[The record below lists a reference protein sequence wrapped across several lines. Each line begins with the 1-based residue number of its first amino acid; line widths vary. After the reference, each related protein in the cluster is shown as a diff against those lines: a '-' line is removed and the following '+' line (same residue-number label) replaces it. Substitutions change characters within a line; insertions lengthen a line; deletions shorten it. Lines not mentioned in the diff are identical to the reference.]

1 MDASEAARAFD
12 ALDCGVAV
20 FGPDLRARAWNT
32 WLAVRARTPAPQAL
46 GRTLGEIAPA
56 LAKGRLADALAEAAS
71 HGLSGFLSHQMA
83 HDFLDLVDPAMGLS
97 IRHNVTVKPLTLADG
112 RGAIAQFFDVSRE
125 ARRESRLRVRE
136 RELGEARRVAEA
148 ATRAKTAFLANMS
161 HEIRTPMVGII
172 GLAGQLAEAD
182 LPGDSAAHARIVA
195 RSAEELLRIVN
206 DVLDLSGLE
215 AGRIELVEA
224 PFDPAALVQEA
235 FDLIA
240 ARAAQAGLEP
250 RKSAPDALPPAL
262 MGDAG
267 RLRQVLLNLL
277 SNAVRFTR
285 EGFVSVHASA
295 PARPDGRRDF
305 VVEVADSG
313 PGVPEAAQARLFRPF
328 EQLDPDARRR
338 HTGTGLGLAI
348 SRGLVER
355 MGGEIAY
362 AERPGGG
369 SQFRFAVP
377 LAEVRAPAAGAAPDA
392 ATRIHAA
399 AARLG
404 RAVGI
409 LLAEDSSVNREVVRT
424 MCADL
429 PIELAI
435 AEDGAAAIACATQ
448 ARFDC
453 ILMDINMPV
462 LDGLAAA
469 RDLRKRGIAVPVI
482 ALTANAFEAD
492 RAAAAAAGMDRF
504 LAKPFRKFQ
513 LLDMIADALDARS
526 LSA

>member
-1 MDASEAARAFD
+1 MDPGEAAGAFD

-20 FGPDLRARAWNT
+20 FGPDLRARAWNK
-32 WLAVRARTPAPQAL
+32 WLAVRARIPAGQAL

-56 LAKGRLADALAEAAS
+56 LAQARLSDALAEAAA

-83 HDFLDLVDPAMGLS
+83 HEFLELVDPTMGLS
-97 IRHNVTVKPLTLADG
+97 IRHNVTVKPLMLADG
-112 RGAIAQFFDVSRE
+112 RGAIVQFFDVSRE

-136 RELGEARRVAEA
+136 RELAEARRVAEA
-148 ATRAKTAFLANMS
+148 ATRAKTSFLANMS

-172 GLAGQLAEAD
+172 GLAGQLADAD

-215 AGRIELVEA
+215 AGRIELAEA
-224 PFDPAALVQEA
+224 PFDPTALVEEA
-235 FDLIA
+235 FALVA

-250 RKSAPDALPPAL
+250 RKSAVEGLPPAL

-285 EGFVSVHASA
+285 EGFVSVGASA
-295 PARPDGRRDF
+295 RARADGRRDF
-305 VVEVADSG
+305 IVEVADSG
-313 PGVPEAAQARLFRPF
+313 PGVPPDARERLFRPF

-369 SQFRFAVP
+369 SLFRFAVP
-377 LAEVRAPAAGAAPDA
+377 LAEAPAPTAGAASDA

-399 AARLG
+399 SARLG
-404 RAVGI
+404 RFVRV
-409 LLAEDSSVNREVVRT
+409 LLAEDSGVNREVVRT

-429 PIELAI
+429 PIELVM
-435 AEDGAAAIACATQ
+435 AEDGAAAV
-448 ARFDC
+448 ARAAHEPFDC
-453 ILMDINMPV
+453 VLMDVNMPV
-462 LDGLAAA
+462 LDGHAAA
-469 RDLRKRGIAVPVI
+469 RVLRARGFAAPVI

-504 LAKPFRKFQ
+504 LAKPFRKRQ
-513 LLDMIADALDARS
+513 LVEMVADALDA
-526 LSA
+526 